1 MAKISVDSIKKIREK
16 TGAGVV
22 DVKLALEEAS
32 GDGKKAEEILKKK
45 GHDMAVKKKERT
57 TSVGRVFSYVHHTGK
72 TATLVELLCET
83 DFMARTDEFQAL
95 GQELA
100 MQITSMAPEG
110 AAELLKQKYIR
121 DPKKTIGD
129 LVSEAV
135 AKTGE
140 NIQVGRFSRISLG
153 E

>member
-32 GDGKKAEEILKKK
+32 GDEKKAEEILKRK

-100 MQITSMAPEG
+100 MQITSMAPKG
-110 AAELLKQKYIR
+110 AAELLKQEYIR